1 GRGPLV
7 VAARLLILAEVERVF
22 GVEPGEEARG
32 HAPGEQAARFHPID
46 LVEQRI
52 VTLINRRNI
61 SIGDE
66 WFDGILQLREAER
79 VDIEDALD
87 FAGEPGADI
96 GQFAMQEAAVAQWP
110 QRQTVVPD
118 TAAGSHWRHR
128 DGVPRDI
135 VEGFVHADLAEA
147 IRYSPSR
154 IGMVRLGSRSS
165 RSPCCPWSRQK

>member
-1 GRGPLV
+1 
-7 VAARLLILAEVERVF
+7 
-22 GVEPGEEARG
+22 
-32 HAPGEQAARFHPID
+32 
-46 LVEQRI
+46 

-147 IRYSPSR
+147 IKVLTQPHRYGQAGIQIEPQPLLSLVTPEVVALDVV
-154 IGMVRLGSRSS
+154 IGVSQPVEQFLTSAQQQVGQRLHRKLLWLNQVLVPGSL
-165 RSPCCPWSRQK
+165 